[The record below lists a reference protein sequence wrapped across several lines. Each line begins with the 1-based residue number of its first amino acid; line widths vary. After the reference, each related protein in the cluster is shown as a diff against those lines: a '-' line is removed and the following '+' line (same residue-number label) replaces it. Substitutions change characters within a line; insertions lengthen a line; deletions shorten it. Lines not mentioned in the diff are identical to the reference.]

1 MLRSWLGIGCCVVLE
16 GIWKREANQK
26 GGFVMQL
33 HPVAAFDLV
42 TFSASV
48 VALIVLLRGWKQALQ
63 PKTKYV
69 FIGLLVFNM
78 FYGLFLMIEWAWGT
92 LVFDKAEDII
102 GALVPMWWAFVIYAF
117 LAGIVEEK
125 LRERESQ
132 YEELFDNAPIGYH
145 EVDTQGRILRVNC
158 TELEMLGYTAEEML
172 GRPVWEFSADKE
184 KSRDTVIDKLAGDI
198 RPGQIFERTLR
209 RKDGN
214 TLAVLVGVRLLR
226 NKAGKISGI
235 RSTVQN
241 ITKRKLAEESLAEER
256 NLLRTLI
263 DNLPDN
269 IYVKD
274 TKRRFVVGNIAVAR
288 FMGAGTP
295 DDLLG
300 KTDFDFYPKELAA
313 KYYSDGQKVIASGEP
328 LVSQEEPA
336 VDAEGNHKWYSTTKV
351 PLRDSRGK
359 IVGVVG
365 ISRDI
370 TARKL
375 AEDDREKLM
384 VTLALKNKELE
395 SILYVTSHD
404 LRSPLVNIQGFSS
417 ELSHSCDLIHSALKD
432 KIKASD
438 MSEEVHTA
446 FHKDVPEALGF
457 ILRSARKM
465 DSLLSGLLRLSRLGQ
480 AGVDIERLDMNTLLT
495 DVTKTMEYQVKEGS
509 ARVELEKLP
518 GCLGDSSQINQIFS
532 NILDNAL
539 KYLDKSRPGVIHIY
553 GKIENGRSIYC
564 VEDNGVGIAPEHQN
578 KIFEIF
584 HRLEPD
590 GKSGEGL
597 GLTIVRRILDGHN
610 GKIWVESEPGKGS
623 KFFVSLPSA

>member
-1 MLRSWLGIGCCVVLE
+1 M
-16 GIWKREANQK
+16 
-26 GGFVMQL
+26 
-33 HPVAAFDLV
+33 HPVATFGLITFLASNANQAEPSTGFKFVAVFDLI
-42 TFSASV
+42 TFVASMF
-48 VALIVLLRGWKQALQ
+48 ALIVLLKGWKRALQ
-63 PKTKYV
+63 PKAKYV
-69 FIGLLVFNM
+69 FVGLLVFTLS
-78 FYGLFLMIEWAWGT
+78 YGLCLFIEWSGITKA
-92 LVFDKAEDII
+92 LDKAEDVI
-102 GALVPMWWAFVIYAF
+102 GALVPMWWAFAIYAF
-117 LAGIVEEK
+117 LTGIVEEE
-125 LRERESQ
+125 LRERESRFV
-132 YEELFDNAPIGYH
+132 ELFDNAPIGYH
-145 EVDTQGRILRVNC
+145 ELDTQGRILRVNR

-172 GRPVWEFSADKE
+172 GRPVWEFSADIK
-184 KSRDTVIDKLAGDI
+184 KSRDTVTDKLAGDI
-198 RPGQIFERTLR
+198 RPGQVFERKLR

-226 NKAGKISGI
+226 DKAGNICGI
-235 RSTVQN
+235 RSTIQN

-274 TKRRFVVGNIAVAR
+274 TGRRFVVGNVAVAR

-295 DDLLG
+295 DELLG
-300 KTDFDFYPKELAA
+300 KTDFDFYPKGLAT
-313 KYYSDGQKVIASGEP
+313 KYYADGQKVIETGKP
-328 LVSQEEPA
+328 LVSREEPA
-336 VDAEGNHKWYSTTKV
+336 VDAEGNSKWYSTTKV
-351 PLRDSRGK
+351 PLRDSHGK
-359 IVGVVG
+359 IVGIVG

-375 AEDDREKLM
+375 AEHDREKLM
-384 VTLALKNKELE
+384 QTLALKNKELE

-417 ELSHSCDLIHSALKD
+417 ELSRSCDLIHSALKD
-432 KIKASD
+432 KITASD
-438 MSEEVHTA
+438 MSEEVQKV
-446 FHKDVPEALGF
+446 FNKDVPEALGF

-480 AGVDIERLDMNTLLT
+480 AGVDIEHLDMNALLT
-495 DVTKTMEYQVKEGS
+495 DVTKNMEFQVKEAG
-509 ARVELEKLP
+509 ATMELETLP
-518 GCLGDSSQINQIFS
+518 ACLGDSSQINQIFS

-539 KYLDKSRPGVIHIY
+539 KYLDKSRPGMIHIY

-590 GKSGEGL
+590 KKSGEGL

-610 GKIWVESEPGKGS
+610 GKIWVESELGKGS
-623 KFFVSLPSA
+623 KFFVSLPRT